1 MNIHLY
7 TSESADQAIRLI
19 RCINN
24 ARHYQD
30 NFIIEPID
38 AANINYK
45 SNIEIDDLLILM
57 VSNHNELDILID
69 IKEIFTS
76 NRVIIVLNENNDEII
91 NKAYLLNPRFVEF
104 FEGSYHRLIEI
115 INKISSQYAKFP
127 SPYRSCRHACQHQG
141 GSL

>member
-7 TSESADQAIRLI
+7 TSESADQAISLI

-30 NFIIEPID
+30 NFIIKTIEPASIKD
-38 AANINYK
+38 E
-45 SNIEIDDLLILM
+45 SNIELDDLFILM

-69 IKEIFTS
+69 IKDTFIS

-91 NKAYLLNPRFVEF
+91 NKAYLLNPRFIEF
-104 FEGSYHRLIEI
+104 FDGSFHRLTEI

-127 SPYRSCRHACQHQG
+127 SPYRSCRNVCHHQG